1 MAISDTIVAVPAVA
15 PGTQLVPA
23 NPARLGLT
31 VGTST
36 GGRIIYLRLGATAPT
51 STRYVVALAPGAS
64 YELPY
69 PAYTG
74 AIQARASGG
83 GASVLVQELT

>member
-1 MAISDTIVAVPAVA
+1 MAISDVVVAVSAIA
-15 PGTQLVPA
+15 PGTQIVAA
-23 NPARLGLT
+23 NPARIGLT
-31 VGTST
+31 IGNST

-51 STRYVVALAPGAS
+51 IATFVVQLAAGAS

-74 AIQARASGG
+74 AIQALASGG
-83 GASVLVQELT
+83 GASIVVQELT

>member
-1 MAISDTIVAVPAVA
+1 MAISDTVVAVSSVA
-15 PGTQLVPA
+15 PGTQIVAA
-23 NPARLGLT
+23 NPARTGLT
-31 VGTST
+31 IGNST

-51 STRYVVALAPGAS
+51 TTRYVVALAAGAS
-64 YELPY
+64 YELAY

-74 AIQARASGG
+74 AIQALASGA